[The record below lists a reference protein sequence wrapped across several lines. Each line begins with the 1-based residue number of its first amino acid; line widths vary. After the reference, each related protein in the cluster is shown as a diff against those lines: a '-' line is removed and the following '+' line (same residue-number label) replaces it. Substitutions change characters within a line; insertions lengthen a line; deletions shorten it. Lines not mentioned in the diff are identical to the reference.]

1 MNFNFFNKTNFFQNP
16 NFFNNTNFFKT
27 IPYFKTILLFIFSFI
42 ILSYIAAY
50 LYGIIKIIPLL
61 EQVFLLTYLFITL
74 IYLNDVKLFDYI
86 LIKYHHLI
94 PIWIIM
100 IKIYFIIPTYLSYN
114 LFLLWDLVVL
124 FEDNYMVMMN
134 PGNNPWD
141 WYFGAG
147 PSGSNNFGGAGGS
160 SGSGG
165 PGGPGGPEGLGNA
178 YPAVSN
184 SGNSNNSEQATVP
197 ASATVPT
204 PAPAPAPAPT
214 PGPSTATA
222 ANLAPVVYD
231 PSGTVP
237 PSTTR
242 ELYRLIR
249 HRVDYQINVR
259 GLSNVTV
266 TTIFAKDDIVNRI
279 AKEMLFAY
287 IFDHR
292 QQLPTAYRALNLP
305 DGPIRWHYV
314 IVNHGSPLMKVLRR
328 NP

>member
-1 MNFNFFNKTNFFQNP
+1 MTINFNFIKNTNFFKNP

-27 IPYFKTILLFIFSFI
+27 IPYFKPILIFIFSFI

-94 PIWIIM
+94 PIWIIL
-100 IKIYFIIPTYLSYN
+100 IKIYFMIPTYLSYN
-114 LFLLWDLVVL
+114 LFLLLDLAVL

-160 SGSGG
+160 SGPGG
-165 PGGPGGPEGLGNA
+165 PGGPGGLNNA

-197 ASATVPT
+197 PSVTVT
-204 PAPAPAPAPT
+204 APA

-237 PSTTR
+237 PSNTR

-266 TTIFAKDDIVNRI
+266 TTIFARDDIVNRI